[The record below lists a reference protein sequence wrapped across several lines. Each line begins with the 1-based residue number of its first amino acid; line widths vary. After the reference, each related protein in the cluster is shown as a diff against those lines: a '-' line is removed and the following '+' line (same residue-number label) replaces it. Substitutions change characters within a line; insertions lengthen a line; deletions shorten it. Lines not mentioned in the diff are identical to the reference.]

1 MLQIDSKNQQVS
13 ASKASCQTIIHLF
26 PMNVMVSEIWVFA
39 CTYMHIC
46 LIYFLHK
53 LCEVVFG
60 WLWQSLSFS
69 FWSTSGALRHS
80 LQDRLSK
87 SSGKIRDEIYLK
99 LRTSTGSY
107 WPVFYDCLF
116 KRTVVLHATCMVL
129 LCCSVP
135 CSWWLLWNGSMSDC
149 ILHGSVF
156 GILIWR

>member
-60 WLWQSLSFS
+60 
-69 FWSTSGALRHS
+69 
-80 LQDRLSK
+80 
-87 SSGKIRDEIYLK
+87 
-99 LRTSTGSY
+99 
-107 WPVFYDCLF
+107 
-116 KRTVVLHATCMVL
+116 
-129 LCCSVP
+129 
-135 CSWWLLWNGSMSDC
+135 
-149 ILHGSVF
+149 
-156 GILIWR
+156 